1 VFEPFFLL
9 FIVACILPAYLFWD
23 LRSLGDLQKKQDDDA
38 QMTALSYY
46 MAAVGDRER
55 EHVPLIGPTVD
66 RRTLT
71 LVCRLANSSTI
82 RSLMSDL
89 SLKFGWLSFVQ

>member
-1 VFEPFFLL
+1 
-9 FIVACILPAYLFWD
+9 
-23 LRSLGDLQKKQDDDA
+23 
-38 QMTALSYY
+38 MTALSYY

-82 RSLMSDL
+82 RSLMSDP
-89 SLKFGWLSFVQ
+89 SFKFGWLFFVLESVIRHPRLSRTGLCF

>member
-1 VFEPFFLL
+1 
-9 FIVACILPAYLFWD
+9 
-23 LRSLGDLQKKQDDDA
+23 
-38 QMTALSYY
+38 MTALAYY
-46 MAAVGDRER
+46 LAAVGERER

-89 SLKFGWLSFVQ
+89 SLKFGWLPFVHCSVIRHARMSRTCGPVLEG